1 MKRIIALL
9 SALAMVLSMGV
20 FCVAETGGA
29 GETQAEFPF
38 ADVPAARWSNPYV
51 VMMYNEGI
59 VGGVSANLFAPA
71 DNVTRAQFVKILCGV
86 AGADLDDLTHEFT
99 DVKAGSW
106 YEPYVAWA
114 ASRGIVNGV
123 APGKFAPDAKIT
135 RQDMSVMIYRY
146 VENVLFAEPELPPL
160 PPEPITPTAP
170 TYILPTETT
179 PPPVIMSDEPPVVV
193 IPTIPEG
200 PEEPEAPAGL
210 PVVNP
215 PVTFTDDEKIADY
228 AKEAVGAMQQAGII
242 GGVGNPDGTFR
253 FEPKNN
259 ATREQACKM
268 LGELF
273 LIINEDKTLPE
284 PVAPSA
290 YLITYD
296 LQGGKASW
304 LKQAYTSKESFVLPM
319 PTKEGYTFD
328 GWSGT
333 GIKGKQKTVTVPAG
347 TTGDLK
353 FKANFTPIE
362 YTITYDYNGGAGER
376 HPKLKYTVESD
387 TIVVPNPRRD
397 GYQFLGWSGT
407 GLTSLRKDLRIKKGS
422 IGDRSYKAN
431 WKPLSKQAITLDLLG
446 DWVDENFNAYYDG
459 SPSVTVMQ
467 EVDGVQNIYSVVHRV
482 VTPDNRRSQ
491 VELVYTSIIEG
502 LEITTVIHI
511 GPVGD
516 PYFSA
521 WVVVVETGEVYA
533 RSNFISHLLKIN
545 EDMSPHFNWRNN
557 DFYGEQEFKES
568 VEELVKLQLIV
579 SKALGNEIYWNVI
592 GKYGHD
598 LSVFGL

>member
-86 AGADLDDLTHEFT
+86 AGADLDDLTHDFT
-99 DVKAGSW
+99 DVKTGSW

-179 PPPVIMSDEPPVVV
+179 PPPVIMSDEPPMVV

-200 PEEPEAPAGL
+200 SEEPEAPAGL

-284 PVAPSA
+284 AVAPSA

-304 LKQAYTSKESFVLPM
+304 LKQVYTSKESFVLPT

-333 GIKGKQKTVTVPAG
+333 GIKGKQKTVTVPTG

-353 FKANFTPIE
+353 FKANFTPIK
-362 YTITYDYNGGAGER
+362 YTITYDYNGGAGNSSA
-376 HPKLKYTVESD
+376 PKSYTVESKTL
-387 TIVVPNPRRD
+387 TISAPKRD
-397 GYQFLGWSGT
+397 GYEFLGWTGT
-407 GLTSLRKDLRIKKGS
+407 GLSSPTKNLSIKKGS
-422 IGDRSYKAN
+422 TGNRSYKAN
-431 WKPLSKQAITLDLLG
+431 WKALSKQATALDLLA
-446 DWVDENFNAYYDG
+446 DWVDDNYNYYFDG
-459 SPSVTVMQ
+459 DNTVVFTGEYEGVE
-467 EVDGVQNIYSVVHRV
+467 EVLGVIHRPLTYADPMRRVQLEYS
-482 VTPDNRRSQ
+482 SISSGICF
-491 VELVYTSIIEG
+491 TSIITLG
-502 LEITTVIHI
+502 TKGTPTVLCE
-511 GPVGD
+511 VTDAATGD
-516 PYFSA
+516 
-521 WVVVVETGEVYA
+521 VYM
-533 RSNFISHLLKIN
+533 RSSEMPLSKIS
-545 EDMSPHFNWRNN
+545 EDMTLNIYWKYNYLGN
-557 DFYGEQEFKES
+557 DP
-568 VEELVKLQLIV
+568 ELLSTVKTVMLMQIV
-579 SKALGNEIYWNVI
+579 GSKATVNDIYRNEI
-592 GKYGHD
+592 GRYGYD